1 MAVLE
6 ENRIGQLTPD
16 MEEFRGM
23 VKAVLERNM
32 DRYRL
37 VLFPSTSILTLSN
50 KISCFLANLT
60 ISFYLAFEGNT
71 SNLDGQVQLI
81 LQIQLPW
88 RR

>member
-32 DRYRL
+32 DRYRSVIYIMNRSRV
-37 VLFPSTSILTLSN
+37 VL
-50 KISCFLANLT
+50 
-60 ISFYLAFEGNT
+60 
-71 SNLDGQVQLI
+71 
-81 LQIQLPW
+81 
-88 RR
+88 

>member
-37 VLFPSTSILTLSN
+37 VKYRIDQNHCLNTRLSKSITVFQCNKCSALHDLYKVVFLNDLSP
-50 KISCFLANLT
+50 IFQ
-60 ISFYLAFEGNT
+60 F
-71 SNLDGQVQLI
+71 
-81 LQIQLPW
+81 
-88 RR
+88 